1 MEAPRRNAAPALV
14 RATVGPMAL
23 QPLLVGEIL
32 DSGVRLF
39 RRHFGVFVRIVAP
52 VALVYSAIAL
62 VVRLASAPSDDFAAR
77 FDGNRQYRAASV
89 LVSIAGLL
97 VFTVIGAACV
107 HAAGE
112 SILGRTPTAGSAL
125 KAGLRRA
132 VPVLAL
138 GVLWAAMLG
147 LLAFTLLGW
156 IVPLVGCSVAVP
168 VCVFERVGPLKSIRR
183 SWRMSFR
190 RFMPTLAVIV
200 SGGMMVALLVYFGAI
215 FTVISFASNLSRR
228 GYVISSIV
236 SSVATLVT
244 ALAFVPLVAAWQVVT
259 YTDFR
264 VRQEGLDL
272 AVAID
277 GLGAPAPS
285 AAFVSS
291 SAATG
296 PAPSPWNAES
306 NRAASTDVRGD
317 DPTEVVAAGPDLRPP
332 WER

>member
-1 MEAPRRNAAPALV
+1 
-14 RATVGPMAL
+14 MAL

-52 VALVYSAIAL
+52 VAVAYSAIAL
-62 VVRLASAPSDDFAAR
+62 VVRLASAPSNDFEAL
-77 FDGNRQYRAASV
+77 FDGNRHYRAVSL
-89 LVSIAGLL
+89 LVNIAGLL
-97 VFTVIGAACV
+97 VFTLIGAACV

-112 SILGRTPTAGSAL
+112 SILGRTPTAGAAL

-132 VPVLAL
+132 VPVLVL

-156 IVPLVGCSVAVP
+156 IVPLVGCCVAVP

-190 RFMPTLAVIV
+190 RFMPTLAVII
-200 SGGMMVALLVYFGAI
+200 SGGMMVGLLVYFGAI
-215 FTVISFASNLSRR
+215 FTVVGLASNLSRR
-228 GYVISSIV
+228 GYVITSII
-236 SSVATLVT
+236 SSVVSLVT
-244 ALAFVPLVAAWQVVT
+244 ALAFVPLIAAWQVVT

-272 AVAID
+272 AIAID
-277 GLGAPAPS
+277 GLGATYPS
-285 AAFVSS
+285 AGFVT
-291 SAATG
+291 SAPTTST
-296 PAPSPWNAES
+296 APSPWNADS
-306 NRAASTDVRGD
+306 NPVGPEP
-317 DPTEVVAAGPDLRPP
+317 DPSDETSEVVWAGADLRPP